1 MTNPATASTQYGD
14 FKGTI
19 SIDGF
24 DGLTV
29 FDLIKKSER
38 TKDYWPIGIRI
49 NGFSESDATESAPL
63 PKLMAT
69 VLCVDIEQTGLGPDK
84 ISEYCRNNRELHTFE
99 FDAEID
105 IIQFMSE
112 IKRLEVVL
120 LSRLVEDAEVRIQ
133 PIRD

>member
-19 SIDGF
+19 SLDGF
-24 DGLTV
+24 NGLTV
-29 FDLIKKSER
+29 FDLIKKSDR

-49 NGFSESDATESAPL
+49 YGFSESGSSEPPSL
-63 PKLMAT
+63 PTVKAK
-69 VLCVDIEQTGLGPDK
+69 VLCVDIDQTGLGPDK
-84 ISEYCRNNRELHTFE
+84 ISEYCRNHRELHTFE

-105 IIQFMSE
+105 VMDFLSQL
-112 IKRLEVVL
+112 KRLDIVL
-120 LSRLVEDAEVRIQ
+120 LERLVDDAEVRIQ